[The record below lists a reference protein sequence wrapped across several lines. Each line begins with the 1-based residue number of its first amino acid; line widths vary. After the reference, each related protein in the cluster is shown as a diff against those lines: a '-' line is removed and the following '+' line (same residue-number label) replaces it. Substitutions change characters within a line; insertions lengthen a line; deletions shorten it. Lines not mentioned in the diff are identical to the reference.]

1 MVRRQALLL
10 LLLLLLHRGHLLAG
24 LFVFWRWLRPRRR
37 LDTLRNY
44 GLLNSN
50 TRRDAQTIHG
60 SEARH
65 CKGVPMHR
73 AWLLQVLLRRVAAV
87 IGLRRRRRR
96 STRGRSRT
104 AHPAAASA

>member
-24 LFVFWRWLRPRRR
+24 LFVFWRRLWPRRR
-37 LDTLRNY
+37 LNALRND
-44 GLLNSN
+44 GLLN
-50 TRRDAQTIHG
+50 TKARRDAQTVRG

-73 AWLLQVLLRRVAAV
+73 ARLLQVLLRRVAAV
-87 IGLRRRRRR
+87 VGLRSRR
-96 STRGRSRT
+96 
-104 AHPAAASA
+104 